1 MNIQLD
7 TPSSQQYFRHYEP
20 GLISTNHGKHQTSII
35 VAPDRIITPNWAPQS
50 FQELT
55 IESFDEILEL
65 DIEVV
70 LFGTGEKQHI
80 PNNKIFKAFFQKGKS
95 LDFMSSHAA
104 CRTFNILADEGR
116 AVVSAILVK

>member
-7 TPSSQQYFRHYEP
+7 SPSSNLFFKHYKP
-20 GLISTNHGKHQTSII
+20 GLITTNQEKHESSII
-35 VAPDRIITPNWAPQS
+35 MAPDCIITENWEPQAFEDLTIQS
-50 FQELT
+50 F
-55 IESFDEILEL
+55 SAILEL

-70 LFGTGEKQHI
+70 LLGTGENQHI
-80 PNNKIFKAFFQKGKS
+80 PGNDIFKAFFQKGKS

-116 AVVSAILVK
+116 AVVAAIILS